1 MRGRDRGRSGCRPE
15 ILANLCGAKVVEVS
29 PCHDAEIGRRCWCNM
44 KGETRCWNQPRHAT
58 QRRRRRGRA
67 DGREERTRK
76 LRYGGEKRRKE
87 KIQAWISPI
96 MAGEDFCCGFHIG
109 FLGRCSVRGES
120 PAMAVG
126 GNDALERAALL
137 STSPA

>member
-1 MRGRDRGRSGCRPE
+1 
-15 ILANLCGAKVVEVS
+15 
-29 PCHDAEIGRRCWCNM
+29 M

-67 DGREERTRK
+67 DGREERTRI